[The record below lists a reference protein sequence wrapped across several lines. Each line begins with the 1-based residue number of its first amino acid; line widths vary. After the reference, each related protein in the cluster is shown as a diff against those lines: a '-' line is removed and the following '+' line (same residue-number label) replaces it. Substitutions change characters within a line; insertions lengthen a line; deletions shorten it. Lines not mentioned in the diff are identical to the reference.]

1 MPEPNKINSGNGY
14 LTAFIIAIT
23 IISLLVGFIS
33 NSLLQGSDVSINKT
47 KINQQSKT
55 LDDINDKLDVIG
67 KDITQIRVSI
77 GILKTNAG
85 MNNTDRISN

>member
-1 MPEPNKINSGNGY
+1 MPEMNKNGNAY
-14 LTAFIIAIT
+14 LTAFVIAVT
-23 IISLLVGFIS
+23 IIGILVGFIS

-67 KDITQIRVSI
+67 KDITQIKVSI